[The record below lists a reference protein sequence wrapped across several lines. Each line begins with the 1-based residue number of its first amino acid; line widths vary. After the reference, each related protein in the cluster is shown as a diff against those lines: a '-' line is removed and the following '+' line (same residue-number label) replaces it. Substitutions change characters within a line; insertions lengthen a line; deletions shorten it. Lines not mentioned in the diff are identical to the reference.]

1 MERRTKPNLLD
12 ISLRVGV
19 QLVFAPL
26 RRYGLSV
33 AAVRWYILMR
43 LWLELFVSQ
52 AETTVIRKTSSIG
65 VKVTKQVT
73 RNMTGPS

>member
-1 MERRTKPNLLD
+1 MERRAKPNLLD

-33 AAVRWYILMR
+33 AVRWYILMR